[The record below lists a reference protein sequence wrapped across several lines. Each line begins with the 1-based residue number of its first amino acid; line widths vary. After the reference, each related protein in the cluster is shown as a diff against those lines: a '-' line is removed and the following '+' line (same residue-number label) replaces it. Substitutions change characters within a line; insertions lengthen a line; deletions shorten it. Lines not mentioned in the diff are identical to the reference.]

1 MGAQAYTT
9 ERAYEL
15 IAGAHHRGRLA
26 HAILISGAAGCG
38 KEQLAARL
46 VQLVNGHGEAGGTDL
61 FGAPVKTVVPPLDDL
76 ESGWVR
82 VLRPRMK
89 SRRIGVEE
97 IRDLERTLHLAAP
110 TGARKVG
117 VVAEAD
123 RMNDQASN
131 AFLKTL
137 EEPPPQTLLLLLTT
151 NPQRLLPTIL
161 SRCVSIPLLGGR
173 GLLAEGGAELVDAL
187 NRAAIRGFGTPV
199 AAMHLKSTFAAFL
212 AQHKTAAEAAATAA
226 EKEEIAAYRDATDGA
241 WLKERKVFHEAAAA
255 AEYLD
260 ARNRLFEVLMAW
272 MADLLRLR
280 TKAGGLDFPESA
292 PSLAALADRESETRL
307 LQRMEALE
315 ALRRTLET
323 NAFEPLAI
331 EVGFLKAFG

>member
-1 MGAQAYTT
+1 MAYTT
-9 ERAYEL
+9 ERALEL
-15 IAGAHHRGRLA
+15 ITGAHQRGRLA
-26 HAILISGAAGCG
+26 HALLISGAAGCG
-38 KEQLAARL
+38 KERLAAQL
-46 VQLVNGHGEAGGTDL
+46 IQLVNGQAAGGGVDL
-61 FGAPVKTVVPPLDDL
+61 FGAPVQAVVPPLDDL
-76 ESGWVR
+76 ESGWIR

-89 SRRIGVEE
+89 SRRIGVDE

-110 TGARKVG
+110 TGACKVG
-117 VVAEAD
+117 VVIEAD

-137 EEPPPQTLLLLLTT
+137 EEPPQQTLLLLLTT

-173 GLLAEGGAELVDAL
+173 SLLAEGGAELVDAL
-187 NRAAIRGFGTPV
+187 NRAAVRGFGTPV

-212 AQHKTAAEAAATAA
+212 VQHRSAAEAAASAA
-226 EKEEIAAYRDATDGA
+226 EKEEIAAYRDATDGT

-260 ARNRLFEVLMAW
+260 ARSRLFDVLMAW

-292 PSLAALADRESETRL
+292 QSLAAIAGRESESQL
-307 LQRMEALE
+307 LHRMEALE
-315 ALRRTLET
+315 ALRRTLDT

>member
-1 MGAQAYTT
+1 MAYTT
-9 ERAYEL
+9 ERALEL
-15 IAGAHHRGRLA
+15 ITGAHQRQRLA
-26 HAILISGAAGCG
+26 HALLISGAAGCG
-38 KEQLAARL
+38 KERLAAQL
-46 VQLVNGHGEAGGTDL
+46 IQLVNGQDHAQGGVDL
-61 FGAPVKTVVPPLDDL
+61 FGAPVPVTVPPLDEL

-89 SRRIGVEE
+89 SRRIGVDE

-110 TGARKVG
+110 TGACKVG
-117 VVAEAD
+117 VVIEAD

-137 EEPPPQTLLLLLTT
+137 EEPPQQTLLLLLTT

-187 NRAAIRGFGTPV
+187 NRAAVRGFGTPI
-199 AAMHLKSTFAAFL
+199 AAMHLKSTFTAAL
-212 AQHKTAAEAAATAA
+212 AQHRTAAEAAASAA
-226 EKEEIAAYRDATDGA
+226 EKEEIATYRDATDGA

-260 ARNRLFEVLMAW
+260 SRSRLFDVLMAW
-272 MADLLRLR
+272 MADLLRMR
-280 TKAGGLDFPESA
+280 TQAGGLDFPESA
-292 PSLAALADRESETRL
+292 HSLASIANRETETQL
-307 LQRMEALE
+307 LQRMDALE
-315 ALRRTLET
+315 SLRRTLDT